1 MDTQELEKQFTAFVE
16 GHLKRKSVYSDLYMS
31 LRLC

>member
-1 MDTQELEKQFTAFVE
+1 MDTQELEKQFIAFVE
-16 GHLKRKSVYSDLYMS
+16 EYLKRKSLYSDLYMS